1 MMQFQNGQNMDK
13 IRLKE
18 FTHAHW
24 GSIVGQEYNIRV
36 AVLKDE
42 IDLLKSR
49 IEPHDTGHIH
59 TTISTLEHR
68 VRELESKS

>member
-1 MMQFQNGQNMDK
+1 
-13 IRLKE
+13 
-18 FTHAHW
+18 
-24 GSIVGQEYNIRV
+24 VGQEYNIRV

-68 VRELESKS
+68 ITELEKI